1 MFNGFP
7 EDRFLFFDGAMGTML
22 QRGGL
27 KAGENPNVMNM
38 TAPEAVFEVHR
49 QYIEAGSDIIIT
61 NTFGSNRR
69 TLAAAG
75 YDAPDVVAA
84 AVGAARRAA
93 SGSGAA
99 VALDIGPIGDFI
111 EPCGDITFEEACAL
125 FAEQMTAGAA
135 AGADL
140 IAIETMSDLAETR
153 AALLAARENTP
164 LPVFV
169 MMTFNADGRTYMGC
183 TPESFAEAA
192 AEFGA
197 AAFGVNCSLGP
208 DSIFPIVEKMSR
220 ISHIPLI
227 VKPNAGLPNALT
239 GRYDLSADMFALQM
253 ERFADLNTRVVGG
266 CCGTDP
272 GYIRALR
279 RAFGGKRPR
288 GPLTPPSFRA

>member
-1 MFNGFP
+1 VKALFKGFP
-7 EDRFLFFDGAMGTML
+7 DDRFLFFDGAMGTML

-49 QYIEAGSDIIIT
+49 QYVEAGSDIIIT

-69 TLAAAG
+69 MLAPAG
-75 YDAPDVVAA
+75 YTTPDVVAA
-84 AVGAARRAA
+84 AVGVARRAA
-93 SGSGAA
+93 NGAA

-111 EPCGDITFEEACAL
+111 EPYGDMTFEEACAL

-140 IAIETMSDLAETR
+140 IAIETMSDLNETR
-153 AALLAARENTP
+153 AALLAARENTS
-164 LPVFV
+164 LPVFA

-183 TPESFAEAA
+183 TPESFAETA

-208 DSIFPIVEKMSR
+208 DTLFPIVEKMSR
-220 ISHIPLI
+220 VSDIPLI

-239 GRYDLSADMFALQM
+239 GRYDLTADMFARQM
-253 ERFADLNTRVVGG
+253 ERFAELNTRVVGG

-272 GYIRALR
+272 SYIRALR
-279 RAFGGKRPR
+279 RAFGGKRPLNIANTQHM
-288 GPLTPPSFRA
+288 G